1 MFWLPLVLGAAISV
15 AIAVIIS
22 KFISKDVDPKIA
34 MAIRGFVVLLM
45 VGSAVLVSG
54 KFSGISS
61 ISMYSLFF
69 IILSGAALAFARIF
83 YFEALVNGGAGKVS
97 AVNKLSAA
105 FAIVMSA
112 MFLGEGLTYATVL
125 SAFLIIIGAMLM
137 IHGDEKNRQKW
148 LTFALISALFGA
160 AYSVLGKPGSELV
173 DPFLA
178 TGLRAIVFFSITLM
192 VVYSSGLKINFGSIN
207 DSDKGLIILSGVFFG
222 LSWLTLYYAITIGP
236 AGAVSVLDQLSLP
249 IIVIISY
256 LLLNES
262 MDRKS
267 WLGILIMTIG
277 ILAPLLN
284 YI

>member
-1 MFWLPLVLGAAISV
+1 
-15 AIAVIIS
+15 
-22 KFISKDVDPKIA
+22 
-34 MAIRGFVVLLM
+34 
-45 VGSAVLVSG
+45 
-54 KFSGISS
+54 
-61 ISMYSLFF
+61 MYSLFF
-69 IILSGAALAFARIF
+69 IISSGAALAFARIF

-105 FAIVMSA
+105 FAIVISA
-112 MFLGEGLTYATVL
+112 IFLGEGLTYATVL
-125 SAFLIIIGAMLM
+125 SALLIMIGAMLM
-137 IHGDEKNRQKW
+137 VHGDEKNRKKW
-148 LTFALISALFGA
+148 FTFALISAIFGA
-160 AYSVLGKPGSELV
+160 AYSVLGKPGSESV

-192 VVYSSGLKINFGSIN
+192 VVYFSGLKINFRSIA
-207 DSDKGLIILSGVFFG
+207 DSDKGFIILSGVFFG

-249 IIVIISY
+249 IIVVFSY

-262 MDRKS
+262 MDRRS

-284 YI
+284 CM